1 MIRRGS
7 GGMAD
12 THASGACARNRVRVQ
27 IPSSPRLSGR
37 LAGSWPFFAL
47 LSFLRDGEI

>member
-1 MIRRGS
+1 MTRWGSAFALAAFSSLGKGQRYDHRGS

-27 IPSSPRLSGR
+27 IPSSP
-37 LAGSWPFFAL
+37 
-47 LSFLRDGEI
+47 